1 MTILASAEART
12 QLETLASNLFFVS
25 EADSPLKV
33 TQLGEAADLD
43 APALLAALGKP
54 ATSSVERITVDEF
67 FGYAA
72 QEQPFHTA
80 QDRLNVARYQAL
92 VKLFSTAL
100 EGSRVFRIGSIEI
113 DVYALGKSSD
123 GKWLGVVTK
132 LVET

>member
-12 QLETLASNLFFVS
+12 QLETLVSNLFFVS
-25 EADSPLKV
+25 ESDFPLTV
-33 TQLGEAADLD
+33 TQVGETAELD
-43 APALLAALGKP
+43 ARALLAALGKP
-54 ATSSVERITVDEF
+54 PTSTVERITVDEF

-80 QDRLNVARYQAL
+80 QERLNVARYQAL
-92 VKLFSTAL
+92 LKLFSTAL

-123 GKWLGVVTK
+123 GKWLGVATK